1 MTGFYNLVFYG
12 IYEYTTAVQSFIGF
26 DECLFFKLAIKNL
39 IDIIFFSQ
47 FQVSFGTRKKKL
59 YKSII
64 ISNFSKMIS
73 FS

>member
-39 IDIIFFSQ
+39 IDIIFFH
-47 FQVSFGTRKKKL
+47 
-59 YKSII
+59 
-64 ISNFSKMIS
+64 NSKCHLAHV
-73 FS
+73 